1 MSLTNPVLSD
11 KAKEMFAQ
19 GLGQENLDAF
29 LAADVKDFAVDVL
42 EINGGNEAVASALQI
57 GGQLTVAELATRFET
72 AVAGITADEELANE
86 AAAVAAAPAAQAAAA
101 AATGLTPAQEAANKK
116 AAQSAA
122 AAGSGGTEVTT
133 TAQSPAPT
141 PAPAEVAP
149 AATEVADLQAE
160 VAQGD
165 TPEATTGLV
174 EPDWIG
180 QLSASGL
187 LFKNTFD
194 KYVVDM
200 RPKLQVAPATA
211 ARNQVLLVRTLCGII
226 NNLEGNEFHSVFN
239 YVLQQFVAHRE
250 GALRDIAIFR
260 AIDENQLS
268 IEQGKLFPRLI
279 NLMILA
285 ADPATR
291 DVGLRQVDLQKTLAG
306 ELISEAGRRKVFQYF
321 GK

>member
-1 MSLTNPVLSD
+1 MSITNPVLSD

-57 GGQLTVAELATRFET
+57 GAQLTVEELATRFET

-86 AAAVAAAPAAQAAAA
+86 AAAVAAAPAP
-101 AATGLTPAQEAANKK
+101 GLTPAQEAANKK

-122 AAGSGGTEVTT
+122 AAGSGGTEVSTT
-133 TAQSPAPT
+133 SQSPAPT
-141 PAPAEVAP
+141 PAPVEVAP
-149 AATEVADLQAE
+149 AAEEVADLQAE
-160 VAQGD
+160 VAETE
-165 TPEATTGLV
+165 TPVATTGLV
-174 EPDWIG
+174 EPQWIS
-180 QLSASGL
+180 QLSASGMM
-187 LFKNTFD
+187 FKGAFD
-194 KYVVDM
+194 KYVSDM
-200 RPKLQVAPATA
+200 RPKLPVEPAAA

-226 NNLEGNEFHSVFN
+226 NNLEGNEFHTVFN

-250 GALRDIAIFR
+250 GSLRDIAIFR

-279 NLMILA
+279 NLLILA
-285 ADPATR
+285 ADPDTR
-291 DVGLRQVDLQKTLAG
+291 DIGLRQVDLQKTLAG
-306 ELISEAGRRKVFQYF
+306 ELITEAGRRKVFQYF